1 LSHLLRYPEEIAM
14 SLLDKATNRL
24 QTLADRERF
33 ENDLDDEMRFHLEME
48 AGKHEARGLAPDEA
62 RALARR
68 EFGQVDRFKDEVR
81 DVRGV
86 TWMDD
91 IRRDVRFALRSLRR
105 SPGFTLVAVLC
116 LALGIGANAAI
127 FSVINAVLLRPLP
140 YADSD
145 RLIRAYEMRGDE
157 GKTGSVSVPNYL
169 DWRAQNSGFQDLAA
183 WQEGNRNLEGEGGTE
198 RIGSVEVTPNLFAIL
213 GTSTLRGRAFV
224 PGQDEPGKGQVVVI
238 GESLWRR
245 RFGGDAALIGRSI
258 RLDGQAYT
266 VLGVMPAG
274 FDFPPGPEVH
284 EIWTVYQPSP
294 ALLKQRGSHFL
305 AVAGR
310 LKPGVSLDQA
320 SVQLKTVAARIEKMY
335 PNEQAG
341 RSVLLK
347 PLKEAVVG
355 KTRKALLVLLGAV
368 LLVLLIACANVA
380 NLLLARAAVRRR
392 EVAVRLALG
401 AGRARL
407 IRQFLVESLVLAFG
421 GALLGALI
429 AWGSLTLLRPFA
441 AVALPI
447 AGDISI
453 DARVF
458 GFLLGVSVLSGVLF
472 GLVPALQASREDV
485 RDTLSDA
492 SAKSTSGGGQKRFR
506 SALVVLE
513 IALSLV
519 LLVGAGLL
527 MRGFLALSSTP
538 SGLNPDRVLTVH
550 LAVPDGQL
558 NGSVPRVFQPVLE
571 KVRHLP
577 GVRSA
582 GVISMLPIQDA
593 WTNGGY
599 QIEGR
604 PAPKPGEAPTAE
616 YRIASPQLFTALGIP
631 ILYGRDFTDR
641 DGGKGS
647 RLLIINEALARK
659 EFPGENP
666 VGRQIRL
673 DKEAAHTIIGVVGS
687 VRQAGLDIQ
696 PLPEIYF
703 PYVQIGVE
711 DWLGNAVLV
720 IRTAQSPESVTG
732 AVRQEVASV
741 DRGVS
746 LFDVETMDEVITRS
760 LASRRLNLWLIG
772 IFAGIALVL
781 SAAGLY
787 GVISYLVA
795 QRTREI
801 GVRIALGAQTLD
813 VIGLV
818 MGQGAR
824 LTAVGIGLGL
834 LGALAFTRVLE
845 SLLYGVSARD
855 PLTFVSIAG
864 LLAAV
869 ALLATW
875 LPARRAARVDP
886 ILAIRNE

>member
-1 LSHLLRYPEEIAM
+1 MP
-14 SLLDKATNRL
+14 LLDKATNRL

-33 ENDLDDEMRFHLEME
+33 ETDLDDEMRFHLEME
-48 AGKHEARGLAPDEA
+48 AGKHEARGMAPEAA

-91 IRRDVRFALRSLRR
+91 VRRDVRFALRSLRR

-140 YADSD
+140 YAEPD
-145 RLIRAYEMRGDE
+145 RLVRAYEMRGDE
-157 GKTGSVSVPNYL
+157 GKTGSVSVPNYV

-183 WQEGNRNLEGEGGTE
+183 WLEGNRNLQGEGGTE

-213 GTSTLRGRAFV
+213 GTPALRGRAFV
-224 PGQDEPGKGQVVVI
+224 PGHDEPGKGQVAVI

-245 RFGGDAALIGRSI
+245 RFGGDPSLIGRSV
-258 RLDGQAYT
+258 RLDGLAYT

-274 FDFPPGPEVH
+274 FDFPPGPAVH
-284 EIWTVYQPSP
+284 EVWTLYQPSP
-294 ALLKQRGSHFL
+294 QQKAARGSHFL

-310 LKPGVSLDQA
+310 LKPGTSLDQA
-320 SVQLKTVAARIEKMY
+320 SAQLRTVAARLEKQY
-335 PNEQAG
+335 PNEQVG

-355 KTRKALLVLLGAV
+355 RTRPALLILLGAV
-368 LLVLLIACANVA
+368 ALVLLIACANVA

-392 EVAVRLALG
+392 EVAIRLALG
-401 AGRARL
+401 ASRARL
-407 IRQFLVESLVLAFG
+407 IRQFLVESLVLALG
-421 GALLGALI
+421 GALLGGLI
-429 AWGSLTLLRPFA
+429 AWGSLALLEPLA
-441 AVALPI
+441 AGALPI
-447 AGDISI
+447 AGGIALDG
-453 DARVF
+453 RVF
-458 GFLLGVSVLSGVLF
+458 AFLLAVSVVSGILF

-492 SAKSTSGGGQKRFR
+492 GAKSTSGGNQKRFR

-513 IALSLV
+513 IALSLI

-527 MRGFLALSSTP
+527 LRGFLALSSTP
-538 SGLNPDRVLTVH
+538 SGLAPDRVLTAH

-558 NGSVPRVFQPVLE
+558 KGSAARVFQPLLD
-571 KVRHLP
+571 KLRHLP

-593 WTNGGY
+593 WTNGSY
-599 QIEGR
+599 LIEGR
-604 PAPKPGEAPTAE
+604 PTPKPGQEPSAE
-616 YRIASPQLFTALGIP
+616 FRVASPQLFASLGIP
-631 ILYGRDFTDR
+631 ILQGRDFTDR
-641 DGGKGS
+641 DGGPGS
-647 RLLIINEALARK
+647 RLLIVNEALARRD
-659 EFPGENP
+659 FPGQSAI
-666 VGRQIRL
+666 GRQIRL
-673 DKEAAHTIIGVVGS
+673 DKEAPHTIVGVVGS
-687 VRQAGLDIQ
+687 VRQAGLDQQ
-696 PLPEIYF
+696 PLPEVYF
-703 PYVQIGVE
+703 PYVQISAE

-720 IRTAQSPESVTG
+720 VRTAQAPEGVTA
-732 AVRQEVASV
+732 AVRGEVASV
-741 DRGVS
+741 DRELS
-746 LFDVETMDEVITRS
+746 LFDVETMDEVITKS
-760 LASRRLNLWLIG
+760 LASRRLNLWLLG

-801 GVRIALGAQTLD
+801 GVRIALGAQTRD

-824 LTAVGIGLGL
+824 LTAVGIALGL
-834 LGALAFTRVLE
+834 LGALAFTRVLA

-855 PLTFVSIAG
+855 PLTFAGIAA

-886 ILAIRNE
+886 MSAIRNE